1 MFACKLAS
9 STLLLMAHCDLV
21 VRYPQQMPIKGK
33 PTAGCELR
41 LCAHMHFHVHYKRN
55 RGHECYEWLKTRED
69 TLNVVKF

>member
-33 PTAGCELR
+33 PTAGCVPTCIFMCITNETG
-41 LCAHMHFHVHYKRN
+41 AMSAMS
-55 RGHECYEWLKTRED
+55 G
-69 TLNVVKF
+69 